1 MSPLVAALTVG
12 VGIHLVVALF
22 LLLRY
27 LDGRERLFGW
37 WSIAY
42 VFFAAHVFVEA
53 AIAANPTA
61 QWFALRHVLFV
72 AAAWA
77 MVYSFRPLRGITVLA
92 ALTAVLVAAVQPVSW
107 VGAAIVASVAGGAG
121 FITSAWLLYRR
132 EGGLE
137 SPISRLLFWGLLL
150 TGVHALDYPLLRPVP
165 SLATTGA
172 ALSGIFTLAFGM
184 GIVLQASQRT
194 RELITMRTVAETL
207 NRSLDTRGALSR
219 ALEQLVQMM
228 GLHSGW
234 IFLRD
239 GNGYRVVA
247 AENLPVELAANGMAA
262 MAGDCRCL
270 QMLREGQLTQAVN
283 IVNCLRL
290 ENAGWSRP
298 RHATV
303 PLRTAG
309 GGLIGVMNLILP
321 SRRAL
326 TPRELA
332 TLSAIGDQI
341 GLAAERARL
350 YEEIRQKE
358 ALRGKLLEKII
369 SAQEDERRRI
379 ARELHDEA
387 GQALTALILNLEM
400 AEQAS
405 APIGPQRLAK
415 LRGIAEETLAELRRM
430 IYDLRPTILDDLG
443 LAAAIRWYVKENV
456 EREGL
461 TVSMTISGADHRL
474 PHHIETAVFRI
485 VQEALTNI
493 LKHAQAQHASIDV
506 AVTPSQVRVVITDD
520 GRGFD
525 VSAVATRQEGGMGL
539 LGMRERAELLGGA
552 LSMQSR
558 NGAGTRVEAVI
569 PLGASADGQ
578 D

>member
-1 MSPLVAALTVG
+1 MSPLVTALTVG

-53 AIAANPTA
+53 AIAANPAA

-77 MVYSFRPLRGITVLA
+77 MVYSFRPQWGITILA
-92 ALTAVLVAAVQPVSW
+92 AFVGVLVAVLQPVSW
-107 VGAAIVASVAGGAG
+107 VGAALAASVAGGAG
-121 FITSAWLLYRR
+121 FIASAWLLYRQ
-132 EGGLE
+132 EGGLAT
-137 SPISRLLFWGLLL
+137 PTSRLLFWGLLL
-150 TGVHALDYPLLRPVP
+150 TGLHALDYPLLRPHP
-165 SLATTGA
+165 TLATAGA
-172 ALSGIFTLAFGM
+172 ALSGIFTLAFGL

-219 ALEQLVQMM
+219 ALAQLVQMM

-234 IFLRD
+234 IFLRED
-239 GNGYRVVA
+239 SAYRVVA
-247 AENLPVELAANGMAA
+247 AQDLPVELVANGMAA
-262 MAGDCRCL
+262 MTGDCRCL

-290 ENAGWSRP
+290 EKAGWSRP

-309 GGLIGVMNLILP
+309 GGVVGVMNLILP
-321 SRRAL
+321 GRRGL
-326 TPRELA
+326 SPRELA

-350 YEEIRQKE
+350 YEEVREKE

-369 SAQEDERRRI
+369 GAQEDERRRI
-379 ARELHDEA
+379 ARELHDQA

-405 APIGPQRLAK
+405 VPVGTQRLAK

-461 TVSMTISGADHRL
+461 AVAMTITGADDRL

-485 VQEALTNI
+485 VQEALTNV
-493 LKHAQAQHASIDV
+493 LKHAQAQHATVDV
-506 AVTPSQVRVVITDD
+506 AVTPAQVRVVITDD

-525 VSAVATRQEGGMGL
+525 LAQVTTRREGGMGL
-539 LGMRERAELLGGA
+539 LGMRERAELLGGT
-552 LSMQSR
+552 LRMESR

-569 PLGASADGQ
+569 PRGAPVNGQ